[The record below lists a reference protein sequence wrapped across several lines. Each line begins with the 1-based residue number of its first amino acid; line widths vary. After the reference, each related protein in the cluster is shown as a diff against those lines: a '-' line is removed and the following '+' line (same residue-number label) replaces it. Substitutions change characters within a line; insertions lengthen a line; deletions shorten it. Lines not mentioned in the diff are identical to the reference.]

1 MYKKIAVLLASYNG
15 TKYIKEQIDSIL
27 NQKDVEITI
36 FVSDDLSTDGTLEY
50 LQNTYKDN
58 KKLVYLESNQK
69 FGGAAKNFYR
79 LIRDVD
85 FSGFDYISLADQ
97 DDIWY
102 KDKLLRA
109 IGTIE
114 KKQID
119 AYSSNVLAFW
129 EDGKKVLIN
138 KSQPQKKYDFL
149 FGSAG
154 PGCTCVM
161 RKEFLIDFKNQM
173 LKKYFLLKNIEL
185 HDWLLYAY
193 ARTNN
198 YKWFVDNIPT
208 LLYRQHNNNEFG
220 ANSGFKTFKKRWIK
234 ARNGWYREQIL
245 NTADFCD
252 YNNKI
257 INSIKNNS
265 FFDKLYLALNVF
277 QLRKKISESIVL
289 FFMLIVPG
297 FK

>member
-15 TKYIKEQIDSIL
+15 VKYIREQIDSIL
-27 NQKDVEITI
+27 NQKEVNVTI
-36 FVSDDLSTDGTLEY
+36 FISDDLSTDKTIEY
-50 LQNTYKDN
+50 LQNIYKDE
-58 KKLVYLESNQK
+58 KRLVYLESNQK

-79 LIRDVD
+79 LIKDVD
-85 FSGFDYISLADQ
+85 FLNFDYISLADQ

-102 KDKLLRA
+102 EDKLIRA
-109 IGTIE
+109 IKTME
-114 KKQID
+114 EKQID

-149 FGSAG
+149 FASAG
-154 PGCTCVM
+154 PGCTYVM
-161 RKEFLIDFKNQM
+161 KKDFLIDFKNQM
-173 LKKYFLLKNIEL
+173 LKKCPLLEKIDL

-198 YKWFVDNIPT
+198 YKWFVDNIPSM
-208 LLYRQHNNNEFG
+208 LYRQHSNNEFG
-220 ANSGFKTFKKRWIK
+220 ANSGLKTFKKRWIK

-245 NTADFCD
+245 NTANFCN
-252 YNNKI
+252 YNNNI
-257 INSIKNNS
+257 TNAIKKNT

-277 QLRKKISESIVL
+277 KLRKKISESVVL
-289 FFMLIVPG
+289 FFILIIPG